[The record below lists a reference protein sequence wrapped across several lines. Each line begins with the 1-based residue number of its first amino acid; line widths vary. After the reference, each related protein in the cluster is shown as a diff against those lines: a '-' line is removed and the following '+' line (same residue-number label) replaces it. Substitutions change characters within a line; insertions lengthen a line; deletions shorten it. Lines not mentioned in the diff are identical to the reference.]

1 MPLRSGRRRGCGI
14 SDLERGNPR
23 RFAFG
28 PSGVWIRLDRSAVV
42 VTGAVASLNDLC
54 GSNNHV
60 ATQATT
66 TKRPTYQTTGSGPKG
81 RPTMTFD
88 GVDDLLQ
95 FTSNLT
101 VGGATAGPSTFFG
114 VLNKIT
120 DTTPESTFFVTREKG
135 YLSRMASVN
144 AFHAYLNLGVNSGLP
159 IPTTLA
165 IVEIIDR
172 AANDVDFGVNGT
184 LVNRNTGTGYPL
196 RTNPAAIGGD
206 WSGVQLCNSAYAEL
220 MFYGNALSKTGAGRI
235 RRYLKSWHGIAIA

>member
-1 MPLRSGRRRGCGI
+1 
-14 SDLERGNPR
+14 
-23 RFAFG
+23 
-28 PSGVWIRLDRSAVV
+28 
-42 VTGAVASLNDLC
+42 
-54 GSNNHV
+54 
-60 ATQATT
+60 
-66 TKRPTYQTTGSGPKG
+66 
-81 RPTMTFD
+81 MTFD

-95 FTSNLT
+95 FLVNLT

-144 AFHAYLNLGVNSGLP
+144 AFHAYINLGVSSGLP

-172 AANDVDFGVNGT
+172 AANDVDMGVNGT
-184 LVNRNTGTGYPL
+184 VVNRNTGTGYPL

-206 WSGVQLCNSAYAEL
+206 WSGVQYCNSAYAEL
-220 MFYGNALSKTGAGRI
+220 AFYGNALSKTAAGRI
-235 RRYLKSWHGIAIA
+235 RRYMKAWHGIAIA